1 MTSDD
6 YKKGWYDGYHA
17 KNDVKFYPPNTTPTL
32 NPGVNKI
39 LGKVEGG
46 VNREI
51 KDIPISE
58 WGKLP
63 QKKCSV
69 CGMEFTNP
77 DGSIKALGYV
87 CGNNKCPSK
96 NVFY

>member
-32 NPGVNKI
+32 NPGVYKI

-46 VNREI
+46 SVSTVSTVRKNCEI
-51 KDIPISE
+51 
-58 WGKLP
+58 
-63 QKKCSV
+63 
-69 CGMEFTNP
+69 CGLAFYNP
-77 DGSIKALGYV
+77 DGSMKTLGYV

-96 NVFY
+96 IVFT

>member
-1 MTSDD
+1 MTIDD

-17 KNDVKFYPPNTTPTL
+17 KNAVKFYPANTTPTL

-51 KDIPISE
+51 KDIWISE
-58 WGKLP
+58 WAKLL
-63 QKKCSV
+63 QNKCSV

-77 DGSIKALGYV
+77 DGSMKALGYV